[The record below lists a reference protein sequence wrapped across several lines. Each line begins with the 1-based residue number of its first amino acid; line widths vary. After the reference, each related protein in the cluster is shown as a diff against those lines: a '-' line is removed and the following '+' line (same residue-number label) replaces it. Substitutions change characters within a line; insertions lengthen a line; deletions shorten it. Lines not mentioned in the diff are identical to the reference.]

1 MDSDEDMAQDQS
13 RGQIYRSF
21 SSPGR
26 PRDTAERGIVD
37 KIHIKQK
44 QRANRLYHPLS
55 SPIRPSGH
63 ADKRR
68 DPHEHEADNEHSGVI
83 NLRNKHERIRE
94 IRERQ
99 RQQRV
104 LWNREHANESQQQG
118 DLLRLYDTEA
128 LRLDQTESLDVLLSY
143 ERDDL
148 GQQDLPSIHT
158 RVDPGWKPSYSLPD
172 NEHDRYQYELE
183 QYLADEVADIDA
195 LVGDLD
201 LSDN

>member
-1 MDSDEDMAQDQS
+1 MDSDEEMTHEQS
-13 RGQIYRSF
+13 RGQTYGSF
-21 SSPGR
+21 SSPVR
-26 PRDTAERGIVD
+26 SRDAAEGGIVD
-37 KIHIKQK
+37 KIHAKQR

-55 SPIRPSGH
+55 SPTRPSGH
-63 ADKRR
+63 VDKRR
-68 DPHEHEADNEHSGVI
+68 GPHEHETDNEHSGVI

-104 LWNREHANESQQQG
+104 LWNREHASESQQQG

-128 LRLDQTESLDVLLSY
+128 LRLDPTESLDDLLSY
-143 ERDDL
+143 EREDL
-148 GQQDLPSIHT
+148 EQHNSPST
-158 RVDPGWKPSYSLPD
+158 SSDADPRRNPPCSLPD

-183 QYLADEVADIDA
+183 LYLADEVADIDA